1 MTNADSINIDLRE
14 IIKKSLE
21 TKVEEVAPSFKK
33 KNTLSND
40 QIEKIIQTISFNL
53 NIEPEK
59 VLIGIYL
66 LFLQGAASAG
76 APLTMS
82 VDLGNGKYIEKK
94 NIVNACNLVTEHT
107 YIRRIAE
114 TLAKEIGDFA
124 YKNKLVGE
132 LAYRVN
138 NKFKAETGNNLND
151 LEMAYCSSFSQVIP
165 DLSEIA
171 SDRLAKLLAE
181 DYQKR
186 FEFKKKSGRSDGNSL
201 SVTSKKNKKS
211 KKKK

>member
-1 MTNADSINIDLRE
+1 MTNINNIILEE

-21 TKVEEVAPSFKK
+21 IKVEEVSPSFKK
-33 KNTLSND
+33 KNTLSCE

-59 VLIGIYL
+59 ALIGIYL

-76 APLTMS
+76 APLNMS

-124 YKNKLVGE
+124 YKKRLVGE

-138 NKFKAETGNNLND
+138 NKFKAETGNSLTG
-151 LEMAYCSSFSQVIP
+151 LEIAYCSIFSQVIP
-165 DLSEIA
+165 DLSEIT
-171 SDRLAKLLAE
+171 SDRLARLLAE

-186 FEFKKKSGRSDGNSL
+186 FELKKKPISNPIQATG
-201 SVTSKKNKKS
+201 KKS
-211 KKKK
+211 KKSKKRK